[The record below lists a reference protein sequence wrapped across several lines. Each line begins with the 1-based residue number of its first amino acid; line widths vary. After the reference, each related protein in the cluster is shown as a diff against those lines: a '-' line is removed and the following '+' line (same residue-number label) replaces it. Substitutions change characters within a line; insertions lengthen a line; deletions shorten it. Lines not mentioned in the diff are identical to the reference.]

1 MLGLGVGQ
9 GKAWQD
15 DFVWLEQRRRALE
28 LEEVTV
34 LTLGAKPALHPNI
47 DLPLGSWNFWTL
59 PVFSML
65 VLGCCPDDL
74 AFLHYSRNTVLSFVG
89 TKETETEA
97 TSSME
102 EWSNGVTT
110 LTNLFHN
117 EIRKR
122 FVFFFVCVLLKN
134 IYLFIWLYWV
144 LVAAA
149 QDLGVAVCM
158 WTLSW
163 VGACELFVPR
173 GI

>member
-1 MLGLGVGQ
+1 M
-9 GKAWQD
+9 
-15 DFVWLEQRRRALE
+15 
-28 LEEVTV
+28 
-34 LTLGAKPALHPNI
+34 
-47 DLPLGSWNFWTL
+47 
-59 PVFSML
+59 FSML

-122 FVFFFVCVLLKN
+122 FVFFCVCAFKKHLF
-134 IYLFIWLYWV
+134 IYLAV
-144 LVAAA
+144 L
-149 QDLGVAVCM
+149 G
-158 WTLSW
+158 LSCGSTGSW
-163 VGACELFVPR
+163 SRSVHVNS
-173 GI
+173 